1 MQMHME
7 PVNSTNVHSIGYDP
21 ASETL
26 RVHYHSGHTGDYSG
40 VPQNKHDEL
49 MASDSKGQ
57 FLHKHVKPHHAH
69 SRVD

>member
-1 MQMHME
+1 MEME

-26 RVHYHSGHTGDYSG
+26 RIKYHSGHTGDYAN

-49 MASDSKGQ
+49 MAADSKGQ
-57 FLHKHVKPHHAH
+57 FLNEHVKPHHAH
-69 SRVD
+69 SRVE